1 MITPCKNILLNCN
14 KKNVDEA
21 NCTAGNYKM
30 HFGAPKEVHVKR
42 NVPLISSLFF
52 DIQIGQGKI
61 SVNEFV
67 VLNENNKYPENYFVL
82 ATSLA
87 NITLHLCV

>member
-1 MITPCKNILLNCN
+1 
-14 KKNVDEA
+14 
-21 NCTAGNYKM
+21 M
-30 HFGAPKEVHVKR
+30 HLRVAKEVNVKR

-52 DIQIGQGKI
+52 DIQIGQSKI

-67 VLNENNKYPENYFVL
+67 VLNANNKYPENYFVF

-87 NITLHLCV
+87 NTTPLCIGEKRSWRL

>member
-1 MITPCKNILLNCN
+1 MITLCKNILLICN
-14 KKNVDEA
+14 KKSVDVA

-30 HFGAPKEVHVKR
+30 HLGAPKEVNVKR

-67 VLNENNKYPENYFVL
+67 VLNANNKKISRKLFRVCNF
-82 ATSLA
+82 SG
-87 NITLHLCV
+87 